1 MKTIKMETELKSM
14 LRALFFIIAFLW
26 IATSLCAQENKK
38 VTVNVAGDIVS
49 SYVWRGQYQVGS
61 SIQPTL
67 GVGIK
72 NFSLTAWGSVDF
84 TGKGNKEADL
94 TAAYTFR
101 NITLTATDYWW
112 AGEGKNKY
120 FHLDNHTTD
129 HIYEAGITYL
139 MPYNRFPL
147 SLSCYTM
154 IGGGDKKAN
163 GKQAYSTYM
172 EANYPFTVKDV
183 SMNAFCGFTPCDAA
197 MYQTRGFAMTNIGVK
212 ASKNLRLS
220 DSFSLPIYTQVI
232 WNPNKEDVHFVF
244 GVTLK

>member
-1 MKTIKMETELKSM
+1 METIKMENEMKTMLK
-14 LRALFFIIAFLW
+14 ALLFIIAFLW
-26 IATSLCAQENKK
+26 VATKVCAQETKS
-38 VTVNVAGDIVS
+38 VNVNVSGDIVS

-67 GVGIK
+67 GVATK

-94 TAAYTFR
+94 TAAYTIK
-101 NITLTATDYWW
+101 NVTLSATDYWW
-112 AGEGKNKY
+112 AGEGREKY
-120 FHLDNHTTD
+120 FQFDNHKTD

-139 MPYNRFPL
+139 LPCNKVPL

-154 IGGGDKKAN
+154 IGGGDKKAD

-172 EANYPFTVKDV
+172 EANYPFSVNNV
-183 SMNAFCGFTPCDAA
+183 SLNAFCGFTPCDAA
-197 MYQTRGFAMTNIGVK
+197 MYKTTGFAVTNIGLK
-212 ASKNLRLS
+212 ASKDLHISNT
-220 DSFSLPIYTQVI
+220 FSLPIYTQVI
-232 WNPNKEDVHFVF
+232 WNPNREDVHFVL